1 MDVWRRR
8 AVASAPDHMD
18 ELPARG
24 RYHPFED
31 IPEAARLDD
40 GEPAHL
46 TDAESAR
53 TIVEVATVLWQS
65 GSVFTS
71 SLADQEMLRESA
83 RARAGEQQGDG
94 DDLHARRRRRARADH
109 PAGVPLPHRRE
120 RRYAIAYRA
129 PRLTQCS
136 CQLLS

>member
-1 MDVWRRR
+1 MGARAGAAASAIAGTLCPDRARAEPWWWSRQVTDGMAVGWCR

-31 IPEAARLDD
+31 IPEAAKLDD

-53 TIVEVATVLWQS
+53 TIVEVAT
-65 GSVFTS
+65 
-71 SLADQEMLRESA
+71 
-83 RARAGEQQGDG
+83 
-94 DDLHARRRRRARADH
+94 
-109 PAGVPLPHRRE
+109 
-120 RRYAIAYRA
+120 
-129 PRLTQCS
+129 
-136 CQLLS
+136 